1 MSLVTIGLSVYNAEK
16 YLYLAIS
23 SVLKQTYVNFEFIII
38 DDGSTDSSVEI
49 IKSFKDDRI
58 LFISDGM
65 NKGLPFRLNQIVEL
79 AKGDYV
85 ARMDAD
91 DIMFPERIETQLEI
105 LSNNPDIDILGS
117 NAIIINEKNTILG
130 VRSLPV
136 NEEIIDVKGFI
147 HPTIIGKKNWFVK
160 NPYDVKAI
168 RIEDGELWFRTIE
181 ESKFCQYMSP
191 LLYYREL
198 DSKVYVRYKK
208 GIPSFFYVFY
218 KYLKSK
224 KNKKAIIW
232 LFKTFI
238 YIFKYFFYLIV
249 YLLNLEVFLLK
260 KRFVKINHEKYKNES
275 SFVN

>member
-91 DIMFPERIETQLEI
+91 DIMHPKRIEKQLEI
-105 LSNNPDIDILGS
+105 LQVNPEIDVLGT
-117 NAIIINEKNTILG
+117 NAYSINEHNEVEGIRLA
-130 VRSLPV
+130 VDLENPV
-136 NEEIIDVKGFI
+136 VIDCKSFI
-147 HPTIIGKKNWFVK
+147 HPTIMAKTEWFRN
-160 NPYDVKAI
+160 NPYDVQAV
-168 RIEDGELWFRTIE
+168 RIEDFELWYRTRE
-181 ESKFCQYMSP
+181 FSTFKVLTEP
-191 LLYYREL
+191 LFFYREFGDNYYKKYSL
-198 DSKVYVRYKK
+198 ALKSKDYILSKHSKNVDFWKKYFKDKFIKSKVYRLFDIFGLEKILINERNSMK
-208 GIPSFFYVFY
+208 F
-218 KYLKSK
+218 K
-224 KNKKAIIW
+224 KNENY
-232 LFKTFI
+232 T
-238 YIFKYFFYLIV
+238 
-249 YLLNLEVFLLK
+249 NFL
-260 KRFVKINHEKYKNES
+260 
-275 SFVN
+275 